1 MCLHFS
7 AHEPQYRILWWRDS
21 GKHKLILL
29 NNAVITITIT
39 GKEYDGHMTFE
50 GSSFSKQQ

>member
-7 AHEPQYRILWWRDS
+7 AHEPQYRRDS
-21 GKHKLILL
+21 GKHKLIFL
-29 NNAVITITIT
+29 NTAVT
-39 GKEYDGHMTFE
+39 GKEYDGHMTLE